1 VSNCVRNNVRNSV
14 NKFKFWLFNFDSGD
28 SIINIAFLLILCPMF
43 YSILFCEQ
51 PCEQPHEQSFL
62 KTDFFISHHL
72 PHL

>member
-1 VSNCVRNNVRNSV
+1 
-14 NKFKFWLFNFDSGD
+14 
-28 SIINIAFLLILCPMF
+28 MF